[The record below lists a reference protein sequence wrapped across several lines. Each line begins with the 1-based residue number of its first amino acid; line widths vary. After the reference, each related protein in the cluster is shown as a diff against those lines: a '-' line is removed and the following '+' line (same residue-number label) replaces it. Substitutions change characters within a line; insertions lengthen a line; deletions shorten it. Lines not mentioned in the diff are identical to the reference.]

1 MILYK
6 GFLLKFFKIIHIL
19 LFTLLLFPYISYA
32 EQVEITSDS
41 MNAANMKKEVHF
53 IGHVKIKQS
62 QNWLHG
68 DKVIVYFD
76 ENNETKKYEAIGS
89 VKFEFRK
96 EKSFYRGS
104 ARKVTYYPA
113 KSQYYLEGKAVIDD
127 LINKRHVNG
136 DKIIFDMLT
145 GNANVKGSAKKPV
158 KFRFDMQEKKK

>member
-1 MILYK
+1 M
-6 GFLLKFFKIIHIL
+6 KFSDTIHIIF
-19 LFTLLLFPYISYA
+19 FTLLLLSSTSYA
-32 EQVEITSDS
+32 EKVEITSDS
-41 MNAANMKKEVHF
+41 MEAGDMKKEVHF

-96 EKSFYRGS
+96 EKSFYKGS
-104 ARKVTYYPA
+104 AHKVTYFPK
-113 KSQYYLEGKAVIDD
+113 KSQYLLEGKAVIDD
-127 LINKRHVNG
+127 KINKRHVNG

-145 GNANVKGSAKKPV
+145 GNARVKGSSKKPV
-158 KFRFDMQEKKK
+158 KFIFDMQEKKK